1 VTCKG
6 YGFFAFKKGKKI
18 MRVLKFGGSSLA
30 SAERFR
36 QVADII
42 KDKSQSSKVAVVVS
56 APQGV
61 TNHLVAMAENI
72 SDDAKLITDLGHF
85 KRAITTIIEDL
96 SASLAEFNSQHCE
109 QALVNYEHQLQ
120 RYMQGATM
128 LSYCPDHIRA
138 RIISTGE
145 RLSVAILDSVLQ
157 SSGLQVSLLS
167 PEKFLFTNESSL
179 NAVADLVLSKEKF
192 SAEYE
197 KLNQVSLMPGFIG
210 MSIGKDNEEGQVT
223 TLGRN
228 GSDYSAA
235 VLAVCMQAECC
246 EIWTDVDGV
255 YNADPR
261 MIKDAKLLD
270 YLSYQEAMELSYFG
284 ASVLHPKTI
293 GPIAQYHIPCL
304 IKNTSNPAAPGT
316 LISSENDQQKRVKA
330 ISNLDDL
337 TIVNVSGPGMKGMV
351 GMASRVFATMSREN
365 ISLVLISQSSSEYCI
380 SFSIHSVD
388 AQQAEQ
394 SLKEEFELELLNGLL
409 EPITLQGEL
418 SIVSLVGDGMHHQRG
433 VAAKFFSSLE
443 QARVN
448 VVAIAQD
455 SSERSIS
462 VVIEQRKCT
471 AAMKVSHQNFFSHKP
486 TIDVFLV
493 GCGVVGSELIAQIS
507 RQQASLKEQNIALKV
522 YGIANSKGMVFDQE
536 GIDLG
541 NWQEVMVQGAEK
553 KQAVEVS
560 AENIKKFV
568 SDNHLINPVLVDST
582 SNEALAMSYVD
593 YLAEG
598 FHVVTPNKKA
608 NTDSWQYYQELRSTA
623 QKTNRRFLYE
633 TTVGAGLPVIDTLQN
648 LIKAGDQLQRF
659 EGVLSGSL
667 SYIFGKLDEGMSL
680 SQATAIAKENG
691 FTEPDPRD
699 DLSGMDV
706 ARKLLIMARES
717 GMQLELSDINIE
729 SVLPDDFDDSGDVDA
744 FMSNLSKLDSDV
756 SSRCAAAKAEGKVLR
771 YIGNIVDGKC
781 QVSIESVDSN
791 HPLYSIKDGENA
803 LAIHSR
809 YYQPLPFV
817 LRGYGAGAAVT
828 AAGVFGDILRT
839 LAWEQQH

>member
-1 VTCKG
+1 
-6 YGFFAFKKGKKI
+6 

-42 KDKSQSSKVAVVVS
+42 KDKSELSKIAVVVS

-72 SDDAKLITDLGHF
+72 SDEAKLETDLGHF
-85 KRAITTIIEDL
+85 KRAITTIVDDL
-96 SASLAEFNSQHCE
+96 SASIEGFNHLHCE
-109 QALVNYEHQLQ
+109 QALTNYEQQLS
-120 RYMQGATM
+120 RFMHGAT
-128 LSYCPDHIRA
+128 LLTYCPDHIRA

-145 RLSVAILDSVLQ
+145 RLSVAILEAVLQ
-157 SSGLQVSLLS
+157 SYGEKVSVLA
-167 PEKFLFTNESSL
+167 PEKFLYTSNSPL
-179 NAVADLVLSKEKF
+179 NAVADLVLSKDKF
-192 SAEYE
+192 KNEYSD
-197 KLNQVSLMPGFIG
+197 LANISLMPGFFG
-210 MSIGKDNEEGQVT
+210 VNDESGQQQIT

-235 VLAVCMQAECC
+235 VLAVCSDAECC

-261 MIKDAKLLD
+261 FIKEAKLLD

-304 IKNTSNPAAPGT
+304 IKNTNNPSAPGT
-316 LISSENDQQKRVKA
+316 LISKDNDQQQRVKA

-337 TIVNVSGPGMKGMV
+337 TMVNVSGPGMKGMV
-351 GMASRVFATMSREN
+351 GMASRVFATMSRKN
-365 ISLVLISQSSSEYCI
+365 ISLVLISQSSSEYSI
-380 SFSIHSVD
+380 SFCIYSSD
-388 AQQAEQ
+388 AELAKQ
-394 SLKEEFELELLNGLL
+394 SLQEEFELELLNGLL
-409 EPITLQGEL
+409 EPLSLKTDL

-433 VAAKFFSSLE
+433 VAAKFFSSLA

-462 VVIEQRKCT
+462 VVIEQKQCMD
-471 AAMKVSHQNFFSHKP
+471 AMKVSHQNFFSKQP

-507 RQQASLKEQNIALKV
+507 RQQESLKEQNIALTV
-522 YGIANSKGMVFDQE
+522 YGIANSKGMVVNKE
-536 GIDLG
+536 GIDLD
-541 NWQEVMVQGAEK
+541 NWQDAMANATDVLP
-553 KQAVEVS
+553 VS
-560 AENIKKFV
+560 AESLKEFV
-568 SDNHLINPVLVDST
+568 SDNNLINPVLVDST
-582 SNEALAMSYVD
+582 SNEALAMSYVS

-608 NTDSWQYYQELRSTA
+608 NTDSWEYYQELRTTA
-623 QKTNRRFLYE
+623 QETNRRFLYE
-633 TTVGAGLPVIDTLQN
+633 TTVGAGLPVIDTLQG
-648 LIKAGDQLQRF
+648 LIKAGDKLQRF
-659 EGVLSGSL
+659 EGILSGSL
-667 SYIFGKLDEGMSL
+667 SYLFGMLEEGMTVSE
-680 SQATAIAKENG
+680 ATAIAKEKG

-717 GMQLELSDINIE
+717 GMQLEISDINIE
-729 SVLPDDFDDSGDVDA
+729 PVLPNDFDDSGDVDT
-744 FMSNLSKLDSDV
+744 FMGNLTKLDAEFSERV
-756 SSRCAAAKAEGKVLR
+756 AVAKAEGKVLR

-781 QVSIESVDSN
+781 QVSIEAVGAD

>member
-1 VTCKG
+1 
-6 YGFFAFKKGKKI
+6 

-30 SAERFR
+30 NADKFL
-36 QVADII
+36 QVAAII
-42 KDKSQSSKVAVVVS
+42 KDQSLTTPVAVVVS

-72 SDDAKLITDLGHF
+72 NDEAKLASDLSSF
-85 KRAITTIIEDL
+85 KHAITTIIEGL
-96 SASLAEFNSQHCE
+96 SNKLPAFNREHSEQVLAKWEHSLSQY
-109 QALVNYEHQLQ
+109 LK
-120 RYMQGATM
+120 GANM
-128 LSYCPDHIRA
+128 LSYCPEHIRA
-138 RIISTGE
+138 IIISMGE
-145 RLSVAILDSVLQ
+145 RQSVALLESALIAQNEKVSVLA
-157 SSGLQVSLLS
+157 
-167 PEKFLFTNESSL
+167 PEEFLYTNDSSL
-179 NAVADLVLSKEKF
+179 NAVAELDKSKAAFEKV
-192 SAEYE
+192 YNN
-197 KLNQVSLMPGFIG
+197 LNNIALMPGFIG
-210 MSIGKDNEEGQVT
+210 VNSEKQVT

-235 VLAVCMQAECC
+235 VLAVCAQAEAC

-261 MIKDAKLLD
+261 VIKEASLLD

-304 IKNTSNPAAPGT
+304 IKNTGNPSAPGT
-316 LISSENDQQKRVKA
+316 LIANENDQQKRVKA
-330 ISNLDDL
+330 ISNLDNL
-337 TIVNVSGPGMKGMV
+337 TMINVSGPGMKGMV

-365 ISLVLISQSSSEYCI
+365 ISIVLISQSSSEYCI
-380 SFSIHSVD
+380 SFCIHSQD
-388 AQQAEQ
+388 AELARI
-394 SLKEEFELELLNGLL
+394 SLQDEFELELLNGLL
-409 EPITLQGEL
+409 EPLTLTNDL

-433 VAAKFFSSLE
+433 VAAKFFSSLA
-443 QARVN
+443 QAQVN
-448 VVAIAQD
+448 VIAIAQD

-471 AAMKVSHQNFFSHKP
+471 SAMKISHQNFFSHKP
-486 TIDVFLV
+486 TIDVFMV
-493 GCGVVGSELIAQIS
+493 GCGVVGSELIDQIA
-507 RQQASLKEQNIALKV
+507 RQQSKLTEQNIVVKI
-522 YGIANSKGMVFDQE
+522 YGLANSKGMVFNEE
-536 GIDLG
+536 GIDLA
-541 NWQEVMVQGAEK
+541 NWKDALGKNPV
-553 KQAVEVS
+553 AVTAKNVKE
-560 AENIKKFV
+560 FV
-568 SDNHLINPVLVDST
+568 RANHLVNPVLVDST

-593 YLAEG
+593 FLEEG

-608 NTDSWQYYQELRSTA
+608 NTDSWEYYQALRVAA
-623 QKTNRRFLYE
+623 QKSNRRFLYE
-633 TTVGAGLPVIDTLQN
+633 TTVGAGLPVIDTFQN
-648 LIKAGDQLQRF
+648 LLKAGDELQRF
-659 EGVLSGSL
+659 EGILSGSL
-667 SYIFGKLDEGMSL
+667 SYMFGKLEEGMPL
-680 SQATAIAKENG
+680 SEATAIAKDNG

-706 ARKLLIMARES
+706 ARKLLIMAREA
-717 GMQLELSDINIE
+717 GMKLEISDINIE
-729 SVLPDDFDDSGDVDA
+729 SVLPSDFDDSGDVA
-744 FMSNLSKLDSDV
+744 TFMENLKTIDESFGLRV
-756 SSRCAAAKAEGKVLR
+756 QNAKAEGKVLR

-781 QVSIESVDSN
+781 QVSIEAVGQD

>member
-1 VTCKG
+1 
-6 YGFFAFKKGKKI
+6 

-30 SAERFR
+30 TAERFV
-36 QVADII
+36 QVANII
-42 KDKSQSSKVAVVVS
+42 KKKSLDSQLAIVVS

-72 SDDAKLITDLGHF
+72 SDEKKLQNDLQHF
-85 KRAITTIIEDL
+85 RGAIETIIEDL
-96 SASLAEFNSQHCE
+96 SATLTTFDTKHAEQTLANW
-109 QALVNYEHQLQ
+109 EHHLG
-120 RYMQGATM
+120 RYLQGATM

-138 RIISTGE
+138 IIISIGE
-145 RLSVAILDSVLQ
+145 RMSVAILESVMKTLDIDVSVLA
-157 SSGLQVSLLS
+157 
-167 PEKFLFTNESSL
+167 PEKFLRTNDVSL
-179 NAVADLVLSKEKF
+179 NALADLVLCKEKF
-192 SAEYE
+192 QVQYE
-197 KLNQVSLMPGFIG
+197 QLNHVALMPGFIG
-210 MSIGKDNEEGQVT
+210 VDSKGQVT

-235 VLAVCMQAECC
+235 VLAVCAQAECC

-261 MIKDAKLLD
+261 LIKDARLLD

-304 IKNTSNPAAPGT
+304 IKNTGNPEAEGT
-316 LISSENDQQKRVKA
+316 LIANENDQSKQVKA

-337 TIVNVSGPGMKGMV
+337 TMVNVSGPGMKGMV

-365 ISLVLISQSSSEYCI
+365 ISIVLISQSSSEYCI
-380 SFSIHSVD
+380 SFCLHSAD
-388 AQQAEQ
+388 ALLAAE
-394 SLKEEFELELLNGLL
+394 SLKQEFELELLNGLL
-409 EPITLQGEL
+409 EPLDLQEDL
-418 SIVSLVGDGMHHQRG
+418 SIVSLVGDGMHHQQG
-433 VAAKFFSSLE
+433 VAAKFFSSLA

-448 VVAIAQD
+448 VIAIAQD

-462 VVIEQRKCT
+462 VVVEKRKCT
-471 AAMKVSHQNFFSHKP
+471 DALKVSHQNFFSHKP

-493 GCGVVGSELIAQIS
+493 GCGVVGSELIAQIA
-507 RQQASLKEQNIALKV
+507 RQHPKLQEQNISLKV
-522 YGIANSKGMVFDQE
+522 YGLANSKGMVFDE
-536 GIDLG
+536 NGIDLD
-541 NWQEVMVQGAEK
+541 NWQVMLNGDA
-553 KQAVEVS
+553 KQEPVPVT
-560 AENIKKFV
+560 AENIKAFV
-568 SDNHLINPVLVDST
+568 RENHLINPVLVDST
-582 SNEALAMSYVD
+582 SNEQLAMSYVD
-593 YLAEG
+593 FLEEG

-608 NTDSWQYYQELRSTA
+608 NTDSWQYYQALRDAA

-633 TTVGAGLPVIDTLQN
+633 TTVGAGLPVIDTLQS
-648 LIKAGDQLQRF
+648 LIKAGDELLQF

-667 SYIFGKLDEGMSL
+667 SYIFGKLEEGMTL

-706 ARKLLIMARES
+706 ARKLLIMAREA
-717 GMQLELSDINIE
+717 GMQLELADINVE
-729 SVLPDDFDDSGDVDA
+729 SVLAESFDDSGDVATFMNNLTQLDA
-744 FMSNLSKLDSDV
+744 SFSERIEM
-756 SSRCAAAKAEGKVLR
+756 AKAEGKVLR
-771 YIGNIVDGKC
+771 YIGNIIDGKC
-781 QVSIESVDSN
+781 QVSIEAVGAE

-828 AAGVFGDILRT
+828 AAGVFGDLLRT

>member
-1 VTCKG
+1 
-6 YGFFAFKKGKKI
+6 

-36 QVADII
+36 QVANII
-42 KDKSQSSKVAVVVS
+42 KNQSEVSNIAVVVS

-72 SDDAKLITDLGHF
+72 NDEQKLETDLGHF
-85 KRAITTIIEDL
+85 KRAITTIIDEL
-96 SASLAEFNSQHCE
+96 SSSLDEFNSQLCL
-109 QALVNYEHQLQ
+109 QALANNEHQLK
-120 RYMQGATM
+120 RYMQGAVLLT
-128 LSYCPDHIRA
+128 YCPEHIRA

-145 RLSVAILDSVLQ
+145 RLSVAILNAVLQ
-157 SSGLQVSLLS
+157 AHAITASLLV
-167 PEKFLFTNESSL
+167 PEKFLHTNNSSL

-192 SAEYE
+192 SHEYTQ
-197 KLNQVSLMPGFIG
+197 LNKVSLMPGFIG
-210 MSIGKDNEEGQVT
+210 VHLDSNSGSSQVT

-235 VLAVCMQAECC
+235 VLAVCAEAECC

-261 MIKDAKLLD
+261 FIKEAKLLD

-304 IKNTSNPAAPGT
+304 IKNTSNPSAPGT
-316 LISSENDQQKRVKA
+316 LISNENDQQKRVKA

-337 TIVNVSGPGMKGMV
+337 TMVNVSGPGMKGMV
-351 GMASRVFATMSREN
+351 GMASRVFATMSRES

-380 SFSIHSVD
+380 SFCIYSSD
-388 AQQAEQ
+388 ADLAKQ
-394 SLKEEFELELLNGLL
+394 SLQEEFELELLNGLL
-409 EPITLQGEL
+409 EPLALKGEL

-433 VAAKFFSSLE
+433 VAAKFFSSLA

-462 VVIEQRKCT
+462 VVIEQRKCMD
-471 AAMKVSHQNFFSHKP
+471 AMKVSHQNFFSHKP

-493 GCGVVGSELIAQIS
+493 GCGVVGSELITQIS
-507 RQQASLKEQNIALKV
+507 RQQASLKEQNIVLKV
-522 YGIANSKGMVFDQE
+522 YGIANSKGMVFDKD
-536 GIDLG
+536 GIDL
-541 NWQEVMVQGAEK
+541 NYWQDTVS
-553 KQAVEVS
+553 QATNVLPV
-560 AENIKKFV
+560 NIDNLKAFV
-568 SDNHLINPVLVDST
+568 RDNHLINPVFVDST
-582 SNEALAMSYVD
+582 SNETLAMSYVD

-608 NTDSWQYYQELRSTA
+608 NTDTWQYYQQLRKTA
-623 QKTNRRFLYE
+623 QQTNRRFLYE

-659 EGVLSGSL
+659 EGILSGSL
-667 SYIFGKLDEGMSL
+667 SYMFGKLEEGMSL
-680 SQATAIAKENG
+680 SEATAIAKENG

-706 ARKLLIMARES
+706 ARKLLIMAREA
-717 GMQLELSDINIE
+717 GMQLDLTDICIE
-729 SVLPDDFDDSGDVDA
+729 PVLPSGFDSSGDVSQ
-744 FMSNLSKLDSDV
+744 FMSNLTQLDSDFAERV
-756 SSRCAAAKAEGKVLR
+756 AKAKAQGQVLR

-781 QVSIESVDSN
+781 QVSIESVGID

-828 AAGVFGDILRT
+828 AAGVFGDLLRT
-839 LAWEQQH
+839 LAWEHQH

>member
-1 VTCKG
+1 
-6 YGFFAFKKGKKI
+6 

-30 SAERFR
+30 TAQRFID
-36 QVADII
+36 VANII
-42 KDKSQSSKVAVVVS
+42 KNESKSSKLAVVVS

-72 SDDAKLITDLGHF
+72 SDENKLKSDLQHF
-85 KRAITTIIEDL
+85 KHAIENIISDL
-96 SASLAEFNSQHCE
+96 SATLPEFCHQHSE
-109 QALVNYEHQLQ
+109 QALANWEQQLS
-120 RYMQGATM
+120 RYLHGATL
-128 LSYCPDHIRA
+128 LSFCPEHVRA
-138 RIISTGE
+138 RIISIGE
-145 RLSVAILDSVLQ
+145 RLSVALLHSVLAVDDIH
-157 SSGLQVSLLS
+157 VSTIE
-167 PEKFLFTNESSL
+167 PEKFLHTNDVAL
-179 NAVADLVLSKEKF
+179 NAVADLVLCKDKYQQAYSD
-192 SAEYE
+192 
-197 KLNQVSLMPGFIG
+197 LNDVALMPGFIG
-210 MSIGKDNEEGQVT
+210 VDSKGDVT

-235 VLAVCMQAECC
+235 VLAVCSEAKYC

-261 MIKDAKLLD
+261 LIKEAQLLD

-304 IKNTSNPAAPGT
+304 IKNTGNPEAPGT
-316 LISSENDQQKRVKA
+316 LIANENDQKKQVKA

-337 TIVNVSGPGMKGMV
+337 TMVNVSGPGMKGMV

-365 ISLVLISQSSSEYCI
+365 ISLILISQSSSEYCI
-380 SFSIHSVD
+380 SFCIYSAD
-388 AQQAEQ
+388 AIRAKQ
-394 SLKEEFELELLNGLL
+394 SLQEEFELELLNGLL
-409 EPITLQGEL
+409 EPLTLTDKL
-418 SIVSLVGDGMHHQRG
+418 SIVSLVGDGMHHQQG
-433 VAAKFFSSLE
+433 VAAKFFASLA

-462 VVIEQRKCT
+462 VVIESRKCT
-471 AAMKVSHQNFFSHKP
+471 DAMKVSHQNFFSHKQ

-493 GCGVVGSELIAQIS
+493 GCGVVGSELLAQIA
-507 RQQASLKEQNIALKV
+507 RQQPKLKTDNIALKV
-522 YGIANSKGMVFDQE
+522 YGLANSKGMVFNQE
-536 GIDLG
+536 GIDVS
-541 NWQEVMVQGAEK
+541 NWQPSFEQ
-553 KQAVEVS
+553 QAVNVNVD
-560 AENIKKFV
+560 NIKAFV
-568 SDNHLINPVLVDST
+568 RDNHLINPVLVDCT
-582 SNEALAMSYVD
+582 SNEALALDYVK
-593 YLAEG
+593 YLEAG
-598 FHVVTPNKKA
+598 FNVVTPNKKA
-608 NTDSWQYYQELRSTA
+608 NTDSWQYYQALRVAA

-648 LIKAGDQLQRF
+648 LIKAGDELVRF

-667 SYIFGKLDEGMSL
+667 SYMFGKLEEGMTV

-699 DLSGMDV
+699 DLSGLDV
-706 ARKLLIMARES
+706 ARKLLIMAREA
-717 GMQLELSDINIE
+717 GIQLELSDIAIE
-729 SVLPDDFDDSGDVDA
+729 PVLPANFDASGNVEE
-744 FMSNLSKLDSDV
+744 FMSNLTKIDDEFAQRV
-756 SSRCAAAKAEGKVLR
+756 ANAKSEDKVLR

-781 QVSIESVDSN
+781 KVSIEAVASN
-791 HPLYSIKDGENA
+791 HPLYSVKDGENA

-817 LRGYGAGAAVT
+817 LRGYGAGAEVT
-828 AAGVFGDILRT
+828 AAGVFGDLLRT

>member
-1 VTCKG
+1 
-6 YGFFAFKKGKKI
+6 

-30 SAERFR
+30 SAERFKA
-36 QVADII
+36 VADII
-42 KDKSQSSKVAVVVS
+42 EDKAKSSKVAVVVS

-72 SDDAKLITDLGHF
+72 GDEDKMQQDLRHF
-85 KRAITTIIEDL
+85 KQAIETIVADL
-96 SASLAEFNSQHCE
+96 AASISSFDTIHAEQTLT
-109 QALVNYEHQLQ
+109 QWEHQLE
-120 RYMQGATM
+120 RFMQGAH
-128 LSYCPDHIRA
+128 LLEYCPDHVRA
-138 RIISTGE
+138 KIISTGE
-145 RLSVAILDSVLQ
+145 RLSVAILSSVLAAR
-157 SSGLQVSLLS
+157 GLQPSELA
-167 PEKFLFTNESSL
+167 PENFLATNDASL
-179 NAVADLVLSKEKF
+179 NAVADLVLCKENYQQ
-192 SAEYE
+192 AYAT
-197 KLNQVSLMPGFIG
+197 VSNVAIMPGFIG
-210 MSIGKDNEEGQVT
+210 VNNQGEVT

-235 VLAVCMQAECC
+235 VLAVCAEAECC
-246 EIWTDVDGV
+246 EIWTDVNGV

-261 MIKDAKLLD
+261 VIKDAKLLD

-284 ASVLHPKTI
+284 AKVLHPKTI

-304 IKNTSNPAAPGT
+304 IKNTGNPSAPGT
-316 LISSENDQQKRVKA
+316 RIAVENDDSQQVKA

-337 TIVNVSGPGMKGMV
+337 TMVNVSGPGMKGMV
-351 GMASRVFATMSREN
+351 GMASRVFAAMSREN
-365 ISLVLISQSSSEYCI
+365 ISMVMISQSSSEYCI
-380 SFSIHSVD
+380 SFCIHSAD
-388 AQQAEQ
+388 ARLAEH
-394 SLKEEFELELLNGLL
+394 SLKTEFELELLNGLL
-409 EPITLQGEL
+409 EPIDLQSNL

-433 VAAKFFSSLE
+433 VAAKLFSSLA

-471 AAMKVSHQNFFSHKP
+471 DALKVCHQNFFSHRP
-486 TIDVFLV
+486 TIDAFVV
-493 GCGVVGSELIAQIS
+493 GCGVVGSELLGQIAK
-507 RQQASLKEQNIALKV
+507 QQQSLKTQNIDLKV
-522 YGIANSKGMVFDQE
+522 YGLANSKGMVFNE
-536 GIDLG
+536 AGIELA
-541 NWQEVMVQGAEK
+541 NWQSAFDTEPEELS
-553 KQAVEVS
+553 VENLK
-560 AENIKKFV
+560 AFAR
-568 SDNHLINPVLVDST
+568 DNHLINPVLVDVT
-582 SNEALAMSYVD
+582 SNESLALEYAN

-608 NTDSWQYYQELRSTA
+608 NTDSWQYYQKMRQAA
-623 QKTNRRFLYE
+623 QSTNRRFLYE

-648 LIKAGDQLQRF
+648 LIKAGDELVRF

-667 SYIFGKLDEGMSL
+667 SYIFGKLEEGMSL

-706 ARKLLIMARES
+706 ARKLLIMAREA
-717 GMQLELSDINIE
+717 GMPLELDDIE
-729 SVLPDDFDDSGDVDA
+729 VDSVLPESFDASGDVA
-744 FMSNLSKLDSDV
+744 QFMENLTSLDGQV
-756 SSRCAAAKAEGKVLR
+756 AEQVTAAQAEGKVLR
-771 YIGNIVDGKC
+771 YIGTIDEGKC
-781 QVSIESVDSN
+781 KVSIQAVGVE
-791 HPLYSIKDGENA
+791 HPLYAIKDGENA

-828 AAGVFGDILRT
+828 AAGVFGDLLRT

>member
-1 VTCKG
+1 
-6 YGFFAFKKGKKI
+6 

-30 SAERFR
+30 SAERFC
-36 QVADII
+36 QVANII
-42 KDKSQSSKVAVVVS
+42 KDNSEKSQIAVVVS

-61 TNHLVAMAENI
+61 TNHLVAMAENLN
-72 SDDAKLITDLGHF
+72 DEAKRITDLGHF
-85 KRAITTIIEDL
+85 KRAISTIIEEL
-96 SASLAEFNSQHCE
+96 SVQLPEFNAENCIEALNTYESQ
-109 QALVNYEHQLQ
+109 LS
-120 RYMQGATM
+120 RFMQGVTM

-145 RLSVAILDSVLQ
+145 RLSVAILDAVLQ

-167 PEKFLFTNESSL
+167 PESFLFTNDSSL
-179 NAVADLVLSKEKF
+179 NAIADLALSKEQFK
-192 SAEYE
+192 AQYQ
-197 KLNQVSLMPGFIG
+197 KLNNISLMPGFIG
-210 MSIGKDNEEGQVT
+210 VSAPKDGKDPQVT

-235 VLAVCMQAECC
+235 VLAVCTEAECC

-261 MIKDAKLLD
+261 MIKEAKLLD

-293 GPIAQYHIPCL
+293 GPLAQHHIDCL
-304 IKNTSNPAAPGT
+304 IKNTSNPSAPGT
-316 LISSENDQQKRVKA
+316 LISNENDQKKCVKA

-337 TIVNVSGPGMKGMV
+337 TMINVSGPGMKGMV
-351 GMASRVFATMSREN
+351 GMASRVFATMSRDN

-380 SFSIHSVD
+380 SFCIHTSD
-388 AQQAEQ
+388 AKRAEQ
-394 SLKEEFELELLNGLL
+394 GLKEEFELELLNGLL
-409 EPITLQGEL
+409 EPISLKGEL

-433 VAAKFFSSLE
+433 VAAKFFSSLA

-462 VVIEQRKCT
+462 VVIEEKKCT
-471 AAMKVSHQNFFSHKP
+471 AAMKISHQNFFSHKP

-507 RQQASLKEQNIALKV
+507 RQQASLVSQNIALKV
-522 YGIANSKGMVFDQE
+522 YGIANSKGIVFNQE
-536 GIDLG
+536 GINLD
-541 NWQEVMVQGAEK
+541 NWEAEMQHAADNNK
-553 KQAVEVS
+553 AIPVS
-560 AENIKKFV
+560 AENIKAFV
-568 SDNHLINPVLVDST
+568 RDNHLINPVLVDST
-582 SNEALAMSYVD
+582 SNEDLAMSYVD

-608 NTDSWQYYQELRSTA
+608 NTDSWEYYQALRATA
-623 QKTNRRFLYE
+623 QSTNRRFLYE
-633 TTVGAGLPVIDTLQN
+633 TTVGAGLPVIDTLQS
-648 LIKAGDQLQRF
+648 LIKAGDQLERF

-667 SYIFGKLDEGMSL
+667 SYIFGKLDEGMAL
-680 SQATAIAKENG
+680 SEATAIAKENG

-699 DLSGMDV
+699 DLSGLDV

-717 GMQLELSDINIE
+717 GMKLELSDIKIE
-729 SVLPDDFDDSGDVDA
+729 SVLPDSFDDSGDVDA
-744 FMSNLSKLDSDV
+744 FMENIKTLDDTFKA
-756 SSRCAAAKAEGKVLR
+756 RIAQATAKDEVLR

-781 QVSIESVDSN
+781 QVSIESVGVN

-839 LAWEQQH
+839 LAWEHQH

>member
-1 VTCKG
+1 
-6 YGFFAFKKGKKI
+6 

-72 SDDAKLITDLGHF
+72 SDEAKMITDLGHF

-96 SASLAEFNSQHCE
+96 QASMDGFNSHHCE
-109 QALVNYEHQLQ
+109 QALTNYEHQLQ
-120 RYMQGATM
+120 RYMQGVAM
-128 LSYCPDHIRA
+128 LSFCPDHIRA

-179 NAVADLVLSKEKF
+179 NAVADLVLSKDKF
-192 SAEYE
+192 SMEYE

-210 MSIGKDNEEGQVT
+210 MSISQDNAEGQIT

-261 MIKDAKLLD
+261 MIKEAKLLD

-304 IKNTSNPAAPGT
+304 IKNTSNPSAPGT
-316 LISSENDQQKRVKA
+316 LISNENDQQKCVKA
-330 ISNLDDL
+330 ISNLDGL
-337 TIVNVSGPGMKGMV
+337 TMVNVSGPGMKGMV
-351 GMASRVFATMSREN
+351 GMASRVFATMSRES

-409 EPITLQGEL
+409 EPITLKGEL

-462 VVIEQRKCT
+462 VVIEERKCT

-486 TIDVFLV
+486 AIDVFLV

-522 YGIANSKGMVFDQE
+522 YGIANSKGMVFDKE
-536 GIDLG
+536 GIDLD
-541 NWQEVMVQGAEK
+541 NWQDVMAQGIDN

-560 AENIKKFV
+560 AQNIKAFV

-608 NTDSWQYYQELRSTA
+608 NTDSWEYYQKLRSTA

-648 LIKAGDQLQRF
+648 LIKAGDQLKRF

-680 SQATAIAKENG
+680 SEATAIAKENG

-729 SVLPDDFDDSGDVDA
+729 SVLPDSFDVSGDVDE
-744 FMSNLSKLDSDV
+744 FMSNLAKLDKDISA
-756 SSRCAAAKAEGKVLR
+756 RCEAAKSEGKVLR
-771 YIGNIVDGKC
+771 YIGNIVEGKC
-781 QVSIESVDSN
+781 QVSIEAVDSS

-817 LRGYGAGAAVT
+817 LRGYGAGSAVT

>member
-1 VTCKG
+1 
-6 YGFFAFKKGKKI
+6 

-30 SAERFR
+30 TGQRFIE
-36 QVADII
+36 VANII
-42 KDKSQSSKVAVVVS
+42 KNKSQSSRLAVVVS

-72 SDDAKLITDLGHF
+72 SDEGKLKSDLLHF
-85 KRAITTIIEDL
+85 KHAIDNIIEDL
-96 SASLAEFNSQHCE
+96 SARLPKFCPQHSEQVLAHWE
-109 QALVNYEHQLQ
+109 QQLS
-120 RYMQGATM
+120 RYLHGATL
-128 LSYCPDHIRA
+128 LSFCPEHVRA
-138 RIISTGE
+138 RIISIGE
-145 RLSVAILDSVLQ
+145 RLSVALLQSVLAADEY
-157 SSGLQVSLLS
+157 QVSVIE
-167 PEKFLFTNESSL
+167 PERFLRTNDVAM
-179 NAVADLVLSKEKF
+179 NAVADLVLCKDTFQNVYSD
-192 SAEYE
+192 
-197 KLNQVSLMPGFIG
+197 LNAIALMPGFIG
-210 MSIGKDNEEGQVT
+210 VDSLGNIT

-235 VLAVCMQAECC
+235 VLAVCSEAEYC

-261 MIKDAKLLD
+261 LIKEAKLLD

-293 GPIAQYHIPCL
+293 GPIAQHHIPCL
-304 IKNTSNPAAPGT
+304 IKNTGNPDAPGT
-316 LISSENDQQKRVKA
+316 LIANENDQSKRVKA

-337 TIVNVSGPGMKGMV
+337 TMVNVSGPGMKGMV
-351 GMASRVFATMSREN
+351 GMASRVFATMSREK
-365 ISLVLISQSSSEYCI
+365 ISLILISQSSSEYCI
-380 SFSIHSVD
+380 SFCIYSSD
-388 AQQAEQ
+388 ADKAEQ
-394 SLKEEFELELLNGLL
+394 SLQEEFELELLNGLL
-409 EPITLQGEL
+409 EPLTLTHQL
-418 SIVSLVGDGMHHQRG
+418 SIVSLVGDGMHHQQG
-433 VAAKFFSSLE
+433 VAAKFFGSLA

-462 VVIEQRKCT
+462 VVIESRKCT
-471 AAMKVSHQNFFSHKP
+471 DAMKVSHQNFFSHKQ

-493 GCGVVGSELIAQIS
+493 GCGVVGSELLTQVA
-507 RQQASLKEQNIALKV
+507 RQQAKLKADNISLKV
-522 YGIANSKGMVFDQE
+522 YGLANSKGMVFNCE
-536 GIDLG
+536 GIDVAH
-541 NWQEVMVQGAEK
+541 WQDNLTQ
-553 KQAVEVS
+553 QAVPVTV
-560 AENIKKFV
+560 ENIKQFV
-568 SDNHLINPVLVDST
+568 RENHLINPVLVDCT
-582 SNEALAMSYVD
+582 SNEALALQYVD
-593 YLAEG
+593 YLEAG
-598 FHVVTPNKKA
+598 FNVVTPNKKA
-608 NTDSWQYYQELRSTA
+608 NTDSWQYYQALRAAA

-648 LIKAGDQLQRF
+648 LLKAGDELQRF

-680 SQATAIAKENG
+680 SQATALAKEQG

-706 ARKLLIMARES
+706 ARKLLIMAREA
-717 GMQLELSDINIE
+717 GLPLELNDIEIE
-729 SVLPDDFDDSGDVDA
+729 PVLADTFDASGDVATFMANLPSLDQA
-744 FMSNLSKLDSDV
+744 FSQRIN
-756 SSRCAAAKAEGKVLR
+756 AAKAEGKVLR

-781 QVSIESVDSN
+781 QVAIEAVGKD

-803 LAIHSR
+803 LAVHSR

-828 AAGVFGDILRT
+828 AAGVFGDLLRT